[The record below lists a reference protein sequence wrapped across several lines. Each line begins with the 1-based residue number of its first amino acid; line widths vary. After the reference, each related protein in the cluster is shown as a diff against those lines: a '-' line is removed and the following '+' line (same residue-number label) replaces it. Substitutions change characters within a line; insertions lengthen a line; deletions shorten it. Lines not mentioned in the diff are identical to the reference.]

1 MTTSVLAASESGV
14 SAIAVWTLIVVVI
27 AALGAAWAA
36 MSVRRVGANEDVMSR
51 ELAALHTAVDRQV
64 RQASDNDSW
73 NRDQVTARYQELLFA
88 LSNLDRVVAEEISA
102 AVVSTPVGDLEAAK
116 RALDKAYDQLNLAL
130 TAALVV
136 ARRRVHPLALELS
149 TGIDRRVFAP
159 LAPDTGI
166 PAPAHERLQSEHAY
180 ITRMHSLLLKA
191 MRADLGLLDPS
202 AEATLIFTTKEVES
216 GVLADRSTAAGRSA
230 VQLIDLLEDFG
241 VMPLLGAEDNFVMSD
256 ALLVQ
261 CEELYSA
268 VSPNFQAVLRHIGDE
283 IHLAIR
289 PDLTDD
295 RLEEIYE
302 IAVRLVEA
310 GLRGN
315 IHRRDGLDGSSL
327 FLIDPTHKAGMDRV

>member
-1 MTTSVLAASESGV
+1 MTTSVVAATESGV
-14 SAIAVWTLIVVVI
+14 TAIAVWTLILVVI
-27 AALGAAWAA
+27 AALGAALAA
-36 MSVRRVGANEDVMSR
+36 LSVRRVGAKEEVMSR

-64 RQASDNDSW
+64 RQSSDNDSW

-88 LSNLDRVVAEEISA
+88 LSNVDRVVAEEISA
-102 AVVSTPVGDLEAAK
+102 AVVSTPVGDLKAATQ
-116 RALDKAYDQLNLAL
+116 ALDKAYDQLNLAL

-159 LAPDTGI
+159 LAPETGI

-216 GVLADRSTAAGRSA
+216 GVQADRSTAAGRSA

-241 VMPLLGAEDNFVMSD
+241 VMPLLGAEDDFVMSD
-256 ALLVQ
+256 ALVVQ

-268 VSPNFQAVLRHIGDE
+268 VSPSFQAVLRHIGDE

>member
-64 RQASDNDSW
+64 RQSSDNDSW

-88 LSNLDRVVAEEISA
+88 LSNVDRVVAEEISA

-230 VQLIDLLEDFG
+230 VQLIDLLEEFG

-289 PDLTDD
+289 PDLTED

>member
-1 MTTSVLAASESGV
+1 M
-14 SAIAVWTLIVVVI
+14 
-27 AALGAAWAA
+27 
-36 MSVRRVGANEDVMSR
+36 
-51 ELAALHTAVDRQV
+51 
-64 RQASDNDSW
+64 
-73 NRDQVTARYQELLFA
+73 
-88 LSNLDRVVAEEISA
+88 
-102 AVVSTPVGDLEAAK
+102 
-116 RALDKAYDQLNLAL
+116 DKAYDQLNLAL

-159 LAPDTGI
+159 LAPETGI

-216 GVLADRSTAAGRSA
+216 GVQADRSTAAGRNA

-241 VMPLLGAEDNFVMSD
+241 VMPLLGAEDDFVMSD

-261 CEELYSA
+261 CDELYSA

>member
-1 MTTSVLAASESGV
+1 MTTSVFAATESGV
-14 SAIAVWTLIVVVI
+14 TTIAVWTLIVVVI

-36 MSVRRVGANEDVMSR
+36 MSVRRVGAKEDVMSR
-51 ELAALHTAVDRQV
+51 ELAALHNSVDRQV
-64 RQASDNDSW
+64 RQSSDNDSW

-88 LSNLDRVVAEEISA
+88 LSNVDRVVAEEISA
-102 AVVSTPVGDLEAAK
+102 AVVSTPVGDLKAAT

-159 LAPDTGI
+159 LAPETGI

-216 GVLADRSTAAGRSA
+216 GKQADRSTAAGRSA
-230 VQLIDLLEDFG
+230 VQLINLLEDFG
-241 VMPLLGAEDNFVMSD
+241 VMPLLGAEDDFVMSD
-256 ALLVQ
+256 ALVIQ

-268 VSPNFQAVLRHIGDE
+268 VSPTFQAVLRHIGDE

>member
-1 MTTSVLAASESGV
+1 M
-14 SAIAVWTLIVVVI
+14 SAIAVWTLILVVI

-64 RQASDNDSW
+64 RQSSDNDSW

-88 LSNLDRVVAEEISA
+88 LSNVDRVVAEEISA
-102 AVVSTPVGDLEAAK
+102 AVVSTPVGDLEAAT

-261 CEELYSA
+261 CEELYTA

>member
-1 MTTSVLAASESGV
+1 MTTSVVAATESGV
-14 SAIAVWTLIVVVI
+14 TAIAVWTLILVVI
-27 AALGAAWAA
+27 AALGAALAA
-36 MSVRRVGANEDVMSR
+36 LSVRRVGAKEEVMSR

-64 RQASDNDSW
+64 RQSSDNDSW

-88 LSNLDRVVAEEISA
+88 LSNVDRVVAEEISA
-102 AVVSTPVGDLEAAK
+102 AVVSTPVGDLKAAT

-159 LAPDTGI
+159 LAPETGI

-202 AEATLIFTTKEVES
+202 AEAPLIFTTKEVES
-216 GVLADRSTAAGRSA
+216 GVQADRSTAAGRSA

-241 VMPLLGAEDNFVMSD
+241 VMPLLGAEDDFVMSD
-256 ALLVQ
+256 ALVIQ

-295 RLEEIYE
+295 RLEAIYE

>member
-88 LSNLDRVVAEEISA
+88 LSNVDRVVAEEISA

-230 VQLIDLLEDFG
+230 GQLIDLLEDFG

-289 PDLTDD
+289 PDLTAD

>member
-1 MTTSVLAASESGV
+1 M

-88 LSNLDRVVAEEISA
+88 LSNVDRVVAEEISA

-159 LAPDTGI
+159 LAPETGI

-230 VQLIDLLEDFG
+230 LQLIDLLEDFG
-241 VMPLLGAEDNFVMSD
+241 VMPLLGAEDDFVMSD

-295 RLEEIYE
+295 RLEEIYD

>member
-1 MTTSVLAASESGV
+1 MTTSVIAATESGV
-14 SAIAVWTLIVVVI
+14 TTIAVWTLIVVVI

-51 ELAALHTAVDRQV
+51 ELAALHTSVDRQV
-64 RQASDNDSW
+64 RQSSDNDSW

-88 LSNLDRVVAEEISA
+88 LSNVDRVVAEEISA
-102 AVVSTPVGDLEAAK
+102 AVVSTPVGDLTAAT

-159 LAPDTGI
+159 LSPETGI

-230 VQLIDLLEDFG
+230 VQLINLLEDFG
-241 VMPLLGAEDNFVMSD
+241 VMPLLGAEDDFVMSD
-256 ALLVQ
+256 ALVVQ

-268 VSPNFQAVLRHIGDE
+268 VSPTFQAVLRHIGDE

>member
-1 MTTSVLAASESGV
+1 MTTSVVAATESGV
-14 SAIAVWTLIVVVI
+14 TSIQVWTLIVVVI

-51 ELAALHTAVDRQV
+51 ELAALHTSVDRQV
-64 RQASDNDSW
+64 RQSSDNDSW

-88 LSNLDRVVAEEISA
+88 LSNVGRVVAEDISE
-102 AVVSTPVGDLEAAK
+102 AVVSTPVGDLKAAT

-159 LAPDTGI
+159 LAPETGI
-166 PAPAHERLQSEHAY
+166 PTPAHERLQSEHAY

-216 GVLADRSTAAGRSA
+216 GKLADRSTAAGRST
-230 VQLIDLLEDFG
+230 VQLINLLEDFG
-241 VMPLLGAEDNFVMSD
+241 VMPLLGAEDDFVMSD

-268 VSPNFQAVLRHIGDE
+268 VSPSFQAVLRHIGDE

-289 PDLTDD
+289 PDLTDE
-295 RLEEIYE
+295 RLEEVYE
-302 IAVRLVEA
+302 TAVRLVEA

-327 FLIDPTHKAGMDRV
+327 FLIDPTHKPGMDRV

>member
-36 MSVRRVGANEDVMSR
+36 TSVRRVGANEDVMSR

-88 LSNLDRVVAEEISA
+88 LSNVDRVVAEKISA

-159 LAPDTGI
+159 LAPETGI

-241 VMPLLGAEDNFVMSD
+241 VMPLLGAEENFVMSD

-268 VSPNFQAVLRHIGDE
+268 VSPNFEAVLRHIGDE

-289 PDLTDD
+289 PDLTDE

-310 GLRGN
+310 GLRGT